1 MNLLIAALLGVVV
14 GMIMSTVLIL
24 FLIQKRVD
32 RDLIERRV
40 RAYEEYSECLRGL
53 VELLDSA
60 DDSPGGVE
68 RVVDQAWWGV
78 RNFCR
83 EFRLSGWVLDGPARE
98 HLERVVVELEAERCK
113 YEESDMGPAR
123 AAHFLSERHRQ
134 LERFLDRR
142 KAVQVEAFRRFRYFP
157 SPRGASAALPGSTEA
172 NGGGSSGS

>member
-1 MNLLIAALLGVVV
+1 MNLVIAALFGVVV
-14 GMIMSTVLIL
+14 GMITATLLIL

-60 DDSPGGVE
+60 DDSPGEAE
-68 RVVDQAWWGV
+68 RVVDQAWWGI

-83 EFRLSGWVLDGPARE
+83 EFRLSGWILDGPARD
-98 HLERVVVELEAERCK
+98 HLERVVVELESQRCK
-113 YEESDMGPAR
+113 YEESGMSPAR

-142 KAVQVEAFRRFRYFP
+142 KAAQVEAFRRFRYFP
-157 SPRGASAALPGSTEA
+157 SPRGASASLPASTEA
-172 NGGGSSGS
+172 TGGGPSRS